1 MLSFFHSSTTCWGII
16 VSDYG
21 LITTVAAAATFAAL
35 VLLIWIMHRTLSPRS
50 KRPNRPLPSTE
61 KKRKKRKGHMR
72 HHHCRN
78 GSGTGAGSAN
88 SSDITQIKTPD
99 GTSCISSDKPLES
112 PPSPNRLDAVTPIPP
127 CPPPSI
133 LEGYPLAL
141 SSTMESPSSPQMP
154 ALDSSLLA
162 TTTAT
167 IPRGDSSSLV
177 TNDEDLVHPLW
188 ASDERSRSRV
198 HSVSTVDTST
208 MSDDQSC
215 GSTSVRS
222 SPSMSVTSSTLG
234 SAEKGRA
241 SKSKDTN
248 SRDGS
253 INGSVTNNS
262 KSGNPNSRRQQ
273 HKRGGVKSA
282 SKLERNKH
290 NNQATADVPMVAS
303 SRWDAL
309 KPSAKH
315 DHPNSSNHYNHN
327 THRFNG
333 RGGGRG
339 SRKGR
344 SPTGARDGV
353 VANGANPSAGSE
365 SFFSLG
371 PSPAVPN
378 TTTLLTE
385 THNLNRPVAQSA
397 PVVSRSPSPNNTMT
411 ALPLMSTMP
420 ASNHYTPTTFPP
432 PPPPGLGPLPVVGGG
447 GARLAVASSF
457 SPTNSSLYGS
467 HGLDLSPTM
476 NLNWD
481 WQNGAFSSL
490 NTEMPFS
497 AMDSILNTHRQ
508 AQIQHV
514 TGTATPNWMGCRDL
528 QESGASTKDQRQP
541 ILAPS
546 GFSGPQYSPLKENPF
561 APDDDSQIEADLQEL
576 GGRMAGSILDF

>member
-50 KRPNRPLPSTE
+50 KRPNRPIPSTD

-78 GSGTGAGSAN
+78 GSGTGTGSAN
-88 SSDITQIKTPD
+88 SSDITKIQTPD
-99 GTSCISSDKPLES
+99 DAICISSDKPLES

-127 CPPPSI
+127 CPPPSV
-133 LEGYPLAL
+133 LEGYPLEL
-141 SSTMESPSSPQMP
+141 SSPTESTSSPQLP

-167 IPRGDSSSLV
+167 IPRGDSPSLV
-177 TNDEDLVHPLW
+177 TNQEDLVHPLW
-188 ASDERSRSRV
+188 ASHERSRSRV

-241 SKSKDTN
+241 SKSNDTN

-253 INGSVTNNS
+253 IIGTTRNS
-262 KSGNPNSRRQQ
+262 KSGSPSLRRQQ
-273 HKRGGVKSA
+273 HKRGGGKS
-282 SKLERNKH
+282 SKLERTKH
-290 NNQATADVPMVAS
+290 NNQVTADVPMVAS

-315 DHPNSSNHYNHN
+315 DHPSTSNHYNQNH
-327 THRFNG
+327 HRFNNRG
-333 RGGGRG
+333 GGGRG

-344 SPTGARDGV
+344 SPTGARDGI
-353 VANGANPSAGSE
+353 VATGANSSAASE

-371 PSPAVPN
+371 PSPAA
-378 TTTLLTE
+378 TTTAPLLTE
-385 THNLNRPVAQSA
+385 TQNLNRPVAQST

-411 ALPLMSTMP
+411 PLPSILTMP
-420 ASNHYTPTTFPP
+420 ASNHYMLTTSPP
-432 PPPPGLGPLPVVGGG
+432 PPPPGLGPLPVVGGS
-447 GARLAVASSF
+447 GARLAMASSF
-457 SPTNSSLYGS
+457 SPSNTSLNGN
-467 HGLDLSPTM
+467 HGLDLSPSM
-476 NLNWD
+476 NLNLD
-481 WQNGAFSSL
+481 WQNGAFSSSKS
-490 NTEMPFS
+490 EMPFS
-497 AMDSILNTHRQ
+497 AMDSILNSHRQ
-508 AQIQHV
+508 AQLQHV
-514 TGTATPNWMGCRDL
+514 TGTATPNWMGCPDV
-528 QESGASTKDQRQP
+528 QESVTTTKQHQRQS